1 LEEYCCAFT
10 LLRERRHK
18 AHAKSRFVR
27 VLFIVRELDGAVD
40 VDAVNKRK
48 KEILK
53 FGSSALHVEVA
64 TVGHTHT
71 P

>member
-27 VLFIVRELDGAVD
+27 VLFIFRELDGAVD
-40 VDAVNKRK
+40 VDAVDKRK
-48 KEILK
+48 KEI
-53 FGSSALHVEVA
+53 
-64 TVGHTHT
+64 
-71 P
+71 